1 MTKFLASLRLM
12 RAGYVMAREGVIS
25 ALPREGLSGL
35 PLLMHRLASL
45 LARRRTREMV
55 RLTRISRALDRLG
68 PTYIKLGQFLAT
80 RPDIVGNDLAADLAL
95 LQDQVSTFSREA
107 AIGQIEASLGRKIDE
122 IYAEFGEP
130 IAAASMAQVHPAVII
145 DANGA
150 RHKVAVKV
158 IRPGVRS
165 RFMRDLQGFFML
177 ARLQQRFIVATRRLR
192 PIDIVENLAQ
202 TTKLELDLRLEAAA
216 LSELGQ
222 NTKNDKGFRVP
233 EVDWARTGRDVL
245 TMEWIDGIKMSD
257 RQGLED
263 AGFDLNQLA
272 VTLMQSFL
280 SQTLRDGFFH
290 ADMHPGN
297 LFVDKK
303 GDIVAVDLG
312 ITGRL
317 GRKEQHFLANILHGF
332 IKRDYALV
340 ARTHF
345 EAGYVPSSHNVARFA
360 QANRAIGE
368 PIHGQSA
375 ETISM
380 ARLLNLLFE
389 VTELF
394 DMQTRPE
401 LLLLQKTMVVVE
413 GVARSLDPHF
423 NMWQA
428 SNPVVSAW
436 IIKNLGPA
444 GLVRDGAEA
453 MQALASLMRKM
464 PELTERFNAVSTD
477 LADMAKKG
485 IRLDKKTIEALS
497 AAQARRTRV
506 SRLALIV
513 IALCSLVVTF
523 KSFFL

>member
-1 MTKFLASLRLM
+1 MAKCWAILRLM
-12 RAGYVMAREGVIS
+12 RAGYVMVREGVVS

-35 PLLMHRLASL
+35 PLLAHRLAGL
-45 LARRRTREMV
+45 LARRRAQKV
-55 RLTRISRALDRLG
+55 GRLTRIARALDRLG

-80 RPDIVGNDLAADLAL
+80 RPDIVGAAMAGDLAL
-95 LQDQVSTFSREA
+95 LHDQVSTFSRAA
-107 AIGQIEASLGRKIDE
+107 AIEQIESSLGRKIDE
-122 IYAEFGEP
+122 IFVEFGEP
-130 IAAASMAQVHPAVII
+130 IAAASMAQVHEAVIMN
-145 DANGA
+145 AQGQ
-150 RHKVAVKV
+150 RRKVAVKV
-158 IRPGVRS
+158 IRPGVRV
-165 RFMRDLQGFFML
+165 RFQRDLQGFFMV
-177 ARLQQRFIVATRRLR
+177 ARWQQRFIAATRRLR
-192 PIDIVENLAQ
+192 PIEVVENLAQ
-202 TTKLELDLRLEAAA
+202 TTRLELDLRLEAAA
-216 LSELGQ
+216 LSEMADNIAG
-222 NTKNDKGFRVP
+222 DEGFRVP

-257 RQGLED
+257 RAGLQQ
-263 AGFDLNQLA
+263 AGFDLEQLA

-280 SQTLRDGFFH
+280 HQTLRDGFFH

-297 LFVDKK
+297 LFVD
-303 GDIVAVDLG
+303 GQGVIVAVDLG

-332 IKRDYALV
+332 IKRDYDLV

-345 EAGYVPSSHNVARFA
+345 EAGYVPSFHDVSRFA

-380 ARLLNLLFE
+380 ARLLSLLFE

-428 SNPVVSAW
+428 SSPVVTEW
-436 IIKNLGPA
+436 IVKNLGPV
-444 GLVRDGAEA
+444 GLVREGIESA
-453 MQALASLMRKM
+453 QAFTSLMRKL
-464 PELTERFNAVSTD
+464 PEMTRILDESIALLAENAKNG
-477 LADMAKKG
+477 L
-485 IRLDKKTIEALS
+485 RLDATTIESLS
-497 AAQARRTRV
+497 AAQAKRTRIG
-506 SRLALIV
+506 RLALI
-513 IALCSLVVTF
+513 IMALCALAVTIKILF
-523 KSFFL
+523 N

>member
-1 MTKFLASLRLM
+1 MAMSLAALRLM

-25 ALPREGLSGL
+25 TLPREGLGGMA
-35 PLLMHRLASL
+35 LLLHRLAGL
-45 LARRRTREMV
+45 IARRRAHKSG
-55 RLTRISRALDRLG
+55 RLTRIARALDRLG

-80 RPDIVGNDLAADLAL
+80 RPDIVGADLAADLAL
-95 LQDQVSTFSREA
+95 LHDQVATFPRQEA
-107 AIGQIEASLGRKIDE
+107 IAQIEASLGRKIDE
-122 IYAEFGEP
+122 IYVEFGEP
-130 IAAASMAQVHPAVII
+130 IAAASMAQVHEAII
-145 DANGA
+145 LDAQGQ
-150 RHKVAVKV
+150 RRKVAVKV

-177 ARLQQRFIVATRRLR
+177 ARLQQRFVAATRRLR
-192 PIDIVENLAQ
+192 PVDVVENLAQ

-216 LSELGQ
+216 LSELGD
-222 NTKNDKGFRVP
+222 NIAKDEGFRVP
-233 EVDWARTGRDVL
+233 KVDWVRTGRDVL

-257 RQGLED
+257 RPALQQ
-263 AGFDLNQLA
+263 AGFDLEQLA
-272 VTLMQSFL
+272 VILMQSFL
-280 SQTLRDGFFH
+280 RQTLRDGFFH

-297 LFVDKK
+297 LFVDAQ
-303 GDIVAVDLG
+303 GVIVAVDLG

-317 GRKEQHFLANILHGF
+317 GRKEQHFLANILYGF
-332 IKRDYALV
+332 IKRDYTLV

-345 EAGYVPSSHNVARFA
+345 EAGYVPPFHDVARFA

-380 ARLLNLLFE
+380 ARLLSLLFE

-428 SNPVVSAW
+428 SQPVVSEW
-436 IIKNLGPA
+436 IVKNLGAA
-444 GLVRDGAEA
+444 GIIRDGVEGA
-453 MQALASLMRKM
+453 QLLTTLMRKL
-464 PELTERFNAVSTD
+464 PEIAKQIDETNTA
-477 LADMAKKG
+477 LAEMAREG
-485 IRLDKKTIEALS
+485 IRLDKATLQALS
-497 AAQARRTRV
+497 VHEARKTRME
-506 SRLALIV
+506 RLSLAV
-513 IALCSLVVTF
+513 IALCSLILTLNILF
-523 KSFFL
+523 S